1 MSLPRKSRQWWVL
14 AGSEKAMTTSNH
26 EVKTR
31 RYFDDA
37 FKQDAVDRVLRTNKP
52 CAEVSRELG
61 IRGNLLA
68 RWKREILEKADH
80 TAESGVMKPSEL
92 VAALEA
98 ARREVDDLREQ
109 RDILKKALNIFS
121 QQMPKGGRR

>member
-1 MSLPRKSRQWWVL
+1 MKKVMKTNNQ
-14 AGSEKAMTTSNH
+14 

-31 RYFDDA
+31 RHFDEA
-37 FKQDAVDRVLRTNKP
+37 FKQDAVNRVIRTHKS
-52 CAEVSRELG
+52 CAEVARELG
-61 IRGNLLA
+61 LRGGLLA
-68 RWKREILEKADH
+68 RWRREFLEKADH

-98 ARREVDDLREQ
+98 ARREADDLREQ

>member
-1 MSLPRKSRQWWVL
+1 
-14 AGSEKAMTTSNH
+14 MTTTTNQA
-26 EVKTR
+26 KTR
-31 RYFDDA
+31 RHFDDA
-37 FKQDAVDRVLRTNKP
+37 FKRDAVNRVIRTNKS

-68 RWKREILEKADH
+68 RWKREQLERADQAM
-80 TAESGVMKPSEL
+80 TGTDQMKPSEL

-98 ARREVDDLREQ
+98 ARLEAEDLREQ

>member
-1 MSLPRKSRQWWVL
+1 MS
-14 AGSEKAMTTSNH
+14 TTNNRP
-26 EVKTR
+26 KTR
-31 RYFDDA
+31 RHFDDA
-37 FKQDAVDRVLRTNKP
+37 FKQDAVNRVIRTNKS

-68 RWKREILEKADH
+68 RWKREQLDLADQAV
-80 TAESGVMKPSEL
+80 TGADQMKPSEL

-98 ARREVDDLREQ
+98 ARREADDLREQ

>member
-1 MSLPRKSRQWWVL
+1 
-14 AGSEKAMTTSNH
+14 MTTSIQ

-31 RYFDDA
+31 RYFDDT
-37 FKQDAVDRVLRTNKP
+37 FKQDAVNRVISTHKS
-52 CAEVSRELG
+52 CTEVAQELG

-68 RWKREILEKADH
+68 RWKRETLERADQV
-80 TAESGVMKPSEL
+80 AGSGTMKPSEL

-98 ARREVDDLREQ
+98 ARMEADDLREQ
-109 RDILKKALNIFS
+109 RDILKKALSIFS

>member
-1 MSLPRKSRQWWVL
+1 
-14 AGSEKAMTTSNH
+14 MTTNNH

-31 RYFDDA
+31 RYFDEA
-37 FKQDAVDRVLRTNKP
+37 FKQDAVHRVIRTHKS

-61 IRGNLLA
+61 IRGNMLA
-68 RWKREILEKADH
+68 RWRREFLEKADQ
-80 TAESGVMKPSEL
+80 TTESGVMKPSEL

>member
-1 MSLPRKSRQWWVL
+1 
-14 AGSEKAMTTSNH
+14 MTTNNH

-37 FKQDAVDRVLRTNKP
+37 FKQDAVNRVLRTNKS

-61 IRGNLLA
+61 IRGKLLA
-68 RWKREILEKADH
+68 RWKRESLEKADH
-80 TAESGVMKPSEL
+80 TVESGGMKPSEL

-98 ARREVDDLREQ
+98 ARREADDLREQ